1 MPLIF
6 LLTKNTPQANFKITS
21 IMNEKEFLSLKMIS
35 NILHRL
41 NKACELSKEFVDLT
55 SDSPLFYDSCNV
67 IQFKRQISDLVN
79 FLDTA
84 AEYAKILEKD

>member
-6 LLTKNTPQANFKITS
+6 LLTKNTPRSNFKIQS
-21 IMNEKEFLSLKMIS
+21 IMNEKEFLSLKMIAS
-35 NILHRL
+35 ILHRL
-41 NKACELSKEFVDLT
+41 NQACELSKEFVDLT
-55 SDSPLFYDSCNV
+55 SESALFYDSCNV

-84 AEYAKILEKD
+84 AEYAKLLEKG